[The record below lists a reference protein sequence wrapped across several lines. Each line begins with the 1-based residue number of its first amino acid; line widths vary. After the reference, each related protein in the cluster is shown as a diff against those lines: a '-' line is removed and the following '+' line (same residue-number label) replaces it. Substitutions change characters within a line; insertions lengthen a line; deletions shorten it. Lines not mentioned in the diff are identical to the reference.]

1 MPLKIKKKLFLIRR
15 KLEYQYDEMHIG
27 ICWNEL
33 SVIKAKVKPNFHLFT
48 TRICTMRKK
57 VFGENNQFQVELFL
71 IKTDL
76 FQWLLR
82 SI

>member
-1 MPLKIKKKLFLIRR
+1 MSLKIKKLFLIRR

-48 TRICTMRKK
+48 TRICTMRKI